1 MKRIA
6 LFILGLILLTSLFA
20 CVQSDNAKEDT
31 TKKETTAAEIT
42 TEPETTDKQ
51 TTMEET
57 TAVVTTIP
65 ETTTLVTTPPP
76 VVTSP
81 PQTTALQPPV
91 QPPVQAGSITVT
103 YPVSSIGYTHTGL
116 PALPA
121 VEYTVNDPYNARGLQ
136 TARNGFSYGVAS
148 GGSPHSITVNN
159 QATFDS
165 YGTNALA
172 WDNKTGTKVLYLTF
186 DCGYKYADLTTR
198 ILNTLKEKNVKAAF
212 FCTMDYLKADP
223 SEVARMINEGHTVGN
238 HSVTHPDCTTI
249 SREKLAWELLGIHNY
264 MRVNFGY
271 SPKYFRFP
279 TGAYSQN
286 ALELCSSLGYRSV
299 FWSVAYADWDPANQ
313 QGTES
318 AYSQVTSRLHP
329 GAVILLHSTSPDNA
343 SILGRVID
351 YARANGYE
359 FRTLDS
365 YGYWK

>member
-6 LFILGLILLTSLFA
+6 FFIVGMMLLASLVA
-20 CVQSDNAKEDT
+20 CVHSDKADSDTTNKATTAIEETTEAETTEEETTEEDT
-31 TKKETTAAEIT
+31 TEAVTTVPATTA
-42 TEPETTDKQ
+42 
-51 TTMEET
+51 
-57 TAVVTTIP
+57 
-65 ETTTLVTTPPP
+65 PPI
-76 VVTSP
+76 VTSP
-81 PQTTALQPPV
+81 PQTTAPLVPV
-91 QPPVQAGSITVT
+91 QPPVQAGSLKVA
-103 YPVSSIGYTHTGL
+103 YPVASIGYTYTGL
-116 PALPA
+116 QSLPA
-121 VEYTVNDPYNARGLQ
+121 IEYTVNDPYNSRGLQ

-148 GGSPHSITVNN
+148 GGVPHSITVNN
-159 QATFDS
+159 QTTFDS

-172 WDNKTGTKVLYLTF
+172 WDNKTGGKVLYLTF
-186 DCGYKYADLTTR
+186 DCGYKYEDLTTR

-223 SEVARMINEGHTVGN
+223 TEVARMINEGHTVGN
-238 HSVTHPDCTTI
+238 HSVTHPDCTTV
-249 SREKLAWELLGIHNY
+249 SREKLAWELLGVHNH

-286 ALELCSSLGYRSV
+286 ALELCSSQGYRSV

-359 FRTLDS
+359 FRSLDE